1 MTALVDINA
10 DLGESFGIWKLG
22 NDEEFMPFVSSV
34 NIACGWHAGDPHI
47 MRRSVELALENGCGI
62 GSHVGF
68 PDKIG
73 FGRRHLKISPAE
85 LRDYILYQTG
95 ALQAFVTSMG
105 GKMQH
110 IKPHG
115 ACYYLTAYSAE
126 HGAAVGQALLE
137 LDDNL
142 ILISSGPGGAAAREA
157 GATVA
162 WEGYVDLEYDEKG
175 DLVLERS
182 VAPRNAK
189 AVGERTVKLV
199 KDKVMPKLDGG
210 TFDLEVDTICL
221 HGDSPTAVEVAR
233 EVRRALAEAEIE
245 VAPLS
250 QHKLTTTRN

>member
-1 MTALVDINA
+1 MTAVVDINA
-10 DLGESFGIWKLG
+10 DLGESFGIWKMG

-73 FGRRHLKISPAE
+73 FGRRHLKITPAE

-105 GKMQH
+105 GRLQH

-126 HGAAVGQALLE
+126 HGAAVASALLE

-142 ILISSGPGGAAAREA
+142 IMISSGPGGAAAREV

-175 DLVLERS
+175 DLMLERH
-182 VAPRNAK
+182 VAPRSPQ
-189 AVGERTVKLV
+189 AVAERTVKLIQE
-199 KDKVMPKLDGG
+199 KTMPKIDGG
-210 TFDLEVDTICL
+210 TFDLDVNTICL

-233 EVRRALAEAEIE
+233 EVRSALAAANIE

-250 QHKLTTTRN
+250 QHKLTTTRK

>member
-1 MTALVDINA
+1 MTALLDINA

-105 GKMQH
+105 GKLQH

-126 HGAAVGQALLE
+126 HGAAVAQALLE

-142 ILISSGPGGAAAREA
+142 IMISSGPGGAAAREV

-162 WEGYVDLEYDEKG
+162 WEGYVDLEYDDKG
-175 DLVLERS
+175 DLMLERS
-182 VAPRNAK
+182 VAPRDAA
-189 AVGERTVKLV
+189 AVAERTVKLV
-199 KDKVMPKLDGG
+199 KDKVMPKIDGG

-233 EVRRALAEAEIE
+233 EVRRQLAEADIE

-250 QHKLTTTRN
+250 QHKLATTRK